1 MVSQREEGPHV
12 PVAMLVA
19 GPEAAEPVV
28 GPDAAER
35 LARLGITRVALLG
48 DPSGI
53 GVVMEGWAFDPAHV
67 NEAVRIVFPDGYAAI
82 RVFREIEQVAVTMVE
97 VERST

>member
-1 MVSQREEGPHV
+1 V

-19 GPEAAEPVV
+19 GPDAAEPIV

-35 LARLGITRVALLG
+35 LSRLGITRVSLLA

-67 NEAVRIVFPDGYAAI
+67 IEALRIVFPDGPAAI

-97 VERST
+97 PERST